1 MTAHRAFHYVRHSK
15 WQPGG
20 QSHGNKK
27 GTSLTAPQSEASAA
41 TRATVVVLY
50 AETRGFTRVSEIL
63 EPAVVL
69 ARIAEF
75 FALVSA
81 AVERHEGTVRSLLND
96 NLIAT
101 FAGAAEAQNAVEA
114 AQDIQRDFG
123 ALEEAWQRDYGFRT
137 AIAIGLHSGDAVIGV
152 VDGHPLIL
160 GDGLSIAERLLH
172 GARAGEIVLSK
183 PIMDALTASGVELD
197 AQELEPLKLSKRE
210 PIPLYGVQL
219 DTQLDF
225 TDRTNY

>member
-1 MTAHRAFHYVRHSK
+1 
-15 WQPGG
+15 
-20 QSHGNKK
+20 
-27 GTSLTAPQSEASAA
+27 LTAAQSDQSTS

-50 AETRGFTRVSEIL
+50 AETRGFTRMSEIL

-69 ARIAEF
+69 ARIGEF
-75 FALVSA
+75 FTLVST

-101 FAGAAEAQNAVEA
+101 FAGDAEAQHAVEA
-114 AQDIQRDFG
+114 AQEIQRDFG
-123 ALEEAWQRDYGFRT
+123 ALEEAWQRDYSFRT
-137 AIAIGLHSGDAVIGV
+137 AVAIGLHSGDVVVGA
-152 VDGHPLIL
+152 VDGHNLII

-183 PIMDALTASGVELD
+183 PIMDALTAAGVKLEAEELP
-197 AQELEPLKLSKRE
+197 PLTLSKRE

-225 TDRTNY
+225 TLS

>member
-1 MTAHRAFHYVRHSK
+1 
-15 WQPGG
+15 
-20 QSHGNKK
+20 
-27 GTSLTAPQSEASAA
+27 LTAAQSDQSTS

-50 AETRGFTRVSEIL
+50 AETRGFTRMSEIL

-69 ARIAEF
+69 ARIGEF
-75 FALVSA
+75 FTLVST

-101 FAGAAEAQNAVEA
+101 FAGDAEAQHAVEA
-114 AQDIQRDFG
+114 AQEIQRDFG
-123 ALEEAWQRDYGFRT
+123 ALEEAWQRDYSFRT
-137 AIAIGLHSGDAVIGV
+137 AVAIGLHSGDVVVGA
-152 VDGHPLIL
+152 VDGHSLII

-183 PIMDALTASGVELD
+183 PIMDALTAAGVKLEAEELP
-197 AQELEPLKLSKRE
+197 PLTLSKRE

-225 TDRTNY
+225 TLS